1 MITGGSIVLDAKN
14 HMKAL
19 YSNSTHLRYFRI
31 AGITLQVGSAIPM
44 RRDTFAAKFEPFE
57 VDGPGSD
64 TITVEHRFIIP
75 DLNGHKTGRE
85 VYRREPWVVYK
96 EGRVWIYVNYSRD
109 TTWAPVQILLRML
122 HRTRYSGRESRQ
134 GEGTKAVSPFELEK
148 GAHIHLLAF
157 CSSDHRRLRIFNRG
171 EVQFRGGNLASLTL
185 FPTDQI
191 LLARILAQR
200 RACFFHA
207 GGVVLGDKGFI
218 FAGHSGAGKTTIVT
232 MMGPMAEVLCDD
244 RMIVRR
250 WPEGF
255 KAHGTWSHGDL
266 EDVSPKSALLKG
278 IFFLNQARENRIV
291 PLVDRN
297 KIVRKLLACLVRPL
311 VTSDWWDS
319 MLELVEDIA
328 SEVPCFELYFDKSGG
343 IVPLLRE
350 LGTSRL
356 APSIST
362 LPVLKPRN
370 RQPQ

>member
-1 MITGGSIVLDAKN
+1 M
-14 HMKAL
+14 
-19 YSNSTHLRYFRI
+19 
-31 AGITLQVGSAIPM
+31 
-44 RRDTFAAKFEPFE
+44 
-57 VDGPGSD
+57 
-64 TITVEHRFIIP
+64 
-75 DLNGHKTGRE
+75 
-85 VYRREPWVVYK
+85 
-96 EGRVWIYVNYSRD
+96 
-109 TTWAPVQILLRML
+109 
-122 HRTRYSGRESRQ
+122 
-134 GEGTKAVSPFELEK
+134 
-148 GAHIHLLAF
+148 
-157 CSSDHRRLRIFNRG
+157 
-171 EVQFRGGNLASLTL
+171 
-185 FPTDQI
+185 
-191 LLARILAQR
+191 
-200 RACFFHA
+200 
-207 GGVVLGDKGFI
+207 LGDKGFI